1 MSDVTD
7 LTCREMV
14 ELVTDYLEDAL
25 PAPDRVRFETINPTF
40 LLAVT
45 KAAESFCDG
54 VSQDIPI
61 WENKVYRE
69 RPVLT
74 RSERPIIDHR
84 RWARQFYSDYD
95 AADEVTDTEA

>member
-1 MSDVTD
+1 M
-7 LTCREMV
+7 
-14 ELVTDYLEDAL
+14 
-25 PAPDRVRFETINPTF
+25 
-40 LLAVT
+40 T

-84 RWARQFYSDYD
+84 RWAGSSTRTTTRPTRSPTPRPDRPAMSSAGRIVGQG
-95 AADEVTDTEA
+95 